1 MSDPDAYRTKREWE
15 VKKITATVPRAAL
28 FKEEPE
34 RGIEIYGDGI
44 GRVDL
49 VDHMGSDLTI
59 VNSARV
65 SFGKHKEELD
75 GKDKRL
81 VNYLVRHRH
90 TSTFE
95 HNLATFR
102 FVVPLFVR
110 SQHHRHRT
118 WSYNEISRRYTDVN
132 IQFYEPEAFRTQHES
147 NRQASNAE
155 ELINPKTDTEAF
167 FMSGYVTGDWNP
179 TAVEVV
185 RRHNENS
192 LFLYEELIEKGVCRE
207 QARGVLPQNMYTEY
221 YGTVNLNNLL
231 KFIDL
236 RIHEGAQWEIQKVA
250 EACLEIATDLFPET
264 VGAYR
269 RIRNEE

>member
-1 MSDPDAYRTKREWE
+1 MKS
-15 VKKITATVPRAAL
+15 
-28 FKEEPE
+28 
-34 RGIEIYGDGI
+34 IELYGDGI
-44 GRVDL
+44 GTVDL
-49 VDHMGSDLTI
+49 VQYMGDDLTI

-75 GKDKRL
+75 EKDKKL
-81 VNYLVRHRH
+81 ISYLVKHRH

-95 HNLATFR
+95 HNTITFR
-102 FVVPLFVR
+102 FTVPLFVR

-132 IQFYEPEAFRTQHES
+132 IQFYEPEAFRTQHKS

-155 ELINPKTDTEAF
+155 ELINPTLSCGSDCDEMVGLHHQMSLDLFNRMIEA
-167 FMSGYVTGDWNP
+167 
-179 TAVEVV
+179 
-185 RRHNENS
+185 
-192 LFLYEELIEKGVCRE
+192 GVCRE

-236 RIHEGAQWEIQKVA
+236 RTHEGAQWEIQKVA
-250 EACLEIATDLFPET
+250 EACLEIAEDLWPVA

-269 RIRNEE
+269 RAKND